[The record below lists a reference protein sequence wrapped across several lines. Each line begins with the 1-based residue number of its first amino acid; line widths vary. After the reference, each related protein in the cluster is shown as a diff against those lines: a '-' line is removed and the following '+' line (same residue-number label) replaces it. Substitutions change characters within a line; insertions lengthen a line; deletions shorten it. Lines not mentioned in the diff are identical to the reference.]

1 MYICWGR
8 RQAQVSMQSEK
19 SHHPRRL
26 PLNLRVDVSAA
37 LVALLITAMLW
48 SGAKALGSP
57 GGCWLRG
64 VGGRGQ

>member
-1 MYICWGR
+1 
-8 RQAQVSMQSEK
+8 MQSEK